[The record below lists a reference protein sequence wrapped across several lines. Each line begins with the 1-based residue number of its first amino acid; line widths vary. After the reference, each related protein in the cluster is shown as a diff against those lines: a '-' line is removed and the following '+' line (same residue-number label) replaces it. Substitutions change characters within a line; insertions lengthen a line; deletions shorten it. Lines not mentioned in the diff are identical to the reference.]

1 MRKMKN
7 MLQKIPIELFKS
19 KNTQLHACQPISAQG
34 MMAAQQLLKTE
45 VKPEVKTETKTQ
57 E

>member
-19 KNTQLHACQPISAQG
+19 KNDTELIKNDFNGDHDENSIDY
-34 MMAAQQLLKTE
+34 LK
-45 VKPEVKTETKTQ
+45 
-57 E
+57 